1 MANVFRHP
9 GTGREAVVSARCVP
23 CVLFASVAY
32 LAYKRLWTHAL
43 MGCVILL
50 VPVFLCCA
58 CLLSFTLPLVPVAYS
73 IVIQDLLA
81 AEYLDRGWVEIGPA
95 RQ

>member
-9 GTGREAVVSARCVP
+9 GTGREAIVDARCVP
-23 CVLFASVAY
+23 CVLLASVAY
-32 LAYKRLWTHAL
+32 LGYKGLWAHAL
-43 MGCVILL
+43 MGGLILL

-58 CLLSFTLPLVPVAYS
+58 SLLSFTLPLVSVAYA

-81 AEYLDRGWVEIGPA
+81 ADYLDRGWVEIGRA
-95 RQ
+95 GH